1 MGILRTFLAIT
12 VVLSHS
18 YGHIFVGGRLAVQ
31 LFYII
36 SGFLI
41 SYILIEAE
49 TYNSV
54 RKFYWNRILRLFP
67 AYYFISV
74 LTFFVF
80 LIQLSYLDQVDFFE
94 TFNQLNLMGKI
105 YLILSNIF
113 IIGQDFAFFM
123 GADAGNLIFKSNY
136 FNSEPVIYEGLIS
149 QITWT
154 ISLELTFYLIAPFI
168 LKDKKFLILIL
179 LLSILLRIILI
190 FDGIGLVG
198 GFTYR
203 FFPLELALF
212 LLGAFS
218 HQFIKPY
225 IERNFKGNMDFFSK
239 FFTFFLLTYAL
250 FFSFIPGIMPNTL
263 LIIFLTII
271 ILPFLFH
278 FQNINKNDQWIGKFS
293 YPIYV
298 SQWPVIV
305 MAEDFFPIFS
315 IAKLITIL
323 SVTLILAFLTEYFI
337 SSPIEKFRNK
347 NKFSKN

>member
-225 IERNFKGNMDFFSK
+225 IERNFKGNKRDCLRK
-239 FFTFFLLTYAL
+239 
-250 FFSFIPGIMPNTL
+250 
-263 LIIFLTII
+263 
-271 ILPFLFH
+271 
-278 FQNINKNDQWIGKFS
+278 
-293 YPIYV
+293 
-298 SQWPVIV
+298 
-305 MAEDFFPIFS
+305 
-315 IAKLITIL
+315 
-323 SVTLILAFLTEYFI
+323 
-337 SSPIEKFRNK
+337 R
-347 NKFSKN
+347 